1 MEKSVEGKTIN
12 VPIVSALRRVHD
24 GEYQASTI
32 MYQPKAFSSSPKHEG
47 DEMRSIGR
55 TSVPLPCPVI
65 KLQYH
70 VAMSAALETAFHPSI
85 RPCVRTVSTSTTSA
99 PVSPSPPRPLFTS
112 PTPSLH
118 YVVGFGFI
126 YQLPSASIQLPL
138 TSKNI
143 PSSSPPSS

>member
-85 RPCVRTVSTSTTSA
+85 RPCVRSVHVHHMKPSISVATTSPLHIPNSIPPLRSRIRVHLSTSISINPA
-99 PVSPSPPRPLFTS
+99 PS
-112 PTPSLH
+112 
-118 YVVGFGFI
+118 
-126 YQLPSASIQLPL
+126 
-138 TSKNI
+138 NE
-143 PSSSPPSS
+143 